1 MAPVPSS
8 ELFNLLN
15 QRLNMKTI
23 RNELKTF
30 IEKAEELTMIERIKL
45 SNKSKNP
52 FEDSNED
59 ENNSLEVLEFYKLT
73 I

>member
-1 MAPVPSS
+1 
-8 ELFNLLN
+8 
-15 QRLNMKTI
+15 MKTI

-59 ENNSLEVLEFYKLT
+59 DNNSLEV
-73 I
+73 